1 MHLGG
6 EDFDNALVDYV
17 IKKQNINIEITK
29 NKEAMKRLKVA
40 CENIKKIL
48 SSTTETTLR
57 INNFYTDEDNNID
70 MVVNEKKNNK

>member
-29 NKEAMKRLKVA
+29 NKEVMKRLKVA